1 MGVSLKN
8 PIFRGWVGRL
18 TKKQLPKIRGLGEL
32 GQKERVVFLRE
43 VDTPMNTM

>member
-18 TKKQLPKIRGLGEL
+18 TKKQLPKKRGLGEL